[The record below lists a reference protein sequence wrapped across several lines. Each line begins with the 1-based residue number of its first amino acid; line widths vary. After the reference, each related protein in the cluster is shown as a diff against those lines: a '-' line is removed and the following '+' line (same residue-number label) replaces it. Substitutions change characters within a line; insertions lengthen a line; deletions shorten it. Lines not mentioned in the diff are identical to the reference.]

1 MDPRDVFD
9 TGPVSV
15 DTGPVSVD
23 TGLVMTAEEVVVAER
38 RLAVYKR
45 ALANKEATTDLAR
58 FIALMMPD
66 PNDPDNPDKTLYQR
80 TPQGDHLCR
89 VVKDT
94 LAGKRRRT
102 GVSVP
107 PQHGK
112 TLHLVVMGLAW
123 LIGNDPT
130 APFIMATYNETRAGE
145 VGDEVLAVMKSTA
158 YRQVFPRV
166 QLDPSSKSKT
176 FLRTT
181 LGGKIALTGLRGTI
195 TGRAA
200 KYFLI
205 DDPIKDDEEAQ
216 SDILREKNWSRFF
229 GVAYSRGGNKTAIIV
244 LHTRWHEDDLLGR
257 LCDPDH
263 PERKGRFKGIADHW
277 DYVNLPGVITDKKQA
292 DDLGLTLKAPPS
304 PLAAEQFG
312 DKPMAALWE
321 REKGLDHF
329 AQWRQGDKRSFDS
342 LVMGKPSPDEGV
354 YFLDEWLVEY
364 DPRELPMDGDLR
376 IFGASDHA
384 VSKKQGRDYTCLGC
398 VGVDKD
404 DNIWV
409 LPNLVWERM
418 ETDRTVEE
426 MLLQFKMNKPGL
438 WWMEDELIS
447 KSFGPFLK
455 QRMMEERIYTTL
467 SPARPTKDKP
477 TRARAIQGRMAM
489 KKVRFPRSA
498 PWWSRA
504 KAQLLRFPNAA
515 NDDFVDWL
523 SHIGQ
528 GLLRL
533 HGPSVRPAN
542 DSNVIPIGSIE
553 WILRSSKKRAE
564 KEKRAS
570 GSAGW

>member
-1 MDPRDVFD
+1 MDPRDVFSD
-9 TGPVSV
+9 DEAMKAGEIAV
-15 DTGPVSVD
+15 
-23 TGLVMTAEEVVVAER
+23 LER
-38 RLAVYKR
+38 KLMGAKRL
-45 ALANKEATTDLAR
+45 LAMKEARDDPAG

-66 PNDPDNPDKTLYQR
+66 SNDPDNSDKTLYQR
-80 TPQGDHLCR
+80 TPQGDCLCQIL
-89 VVKDT
+89 KDT
-94 LAGKRRRT
+94 LAGKIRRT
-102 GVSVP
+102 CVSMP

-112 TLHLVVMGLAW
+112 TMHLVVMGLAW
-123 LIGNDPT
+123 LVGNDPT

-145 VGDEVLAVMKSTA
+145 VGDELLTVMKSPA
-158 YRQVFPRV
+158 YRQVFPKV

-176 FLRTT
+176 FMRTT
-181 LGGKIALTGLRGTI
+181 VGGKIALTGLGGTI

-216 SDILREKNWSRFF
+216 NDTLREKLWVRFF

-244 LHTRWHEDDLLGR
+244 VHTRWHEDDLIGR
-257 LCDPDH
+257 MSDPDH
-263 PERKGRFKGIADHW
+263 PERKGRFKGVSDNW
-277 DYVNLPGVITDKKQA
+277 TYVNLPGVITDPAQA
-292 DDLGLTLKAPPS
+292 KGLGLTLKPPPS
-304 PLAAEQFG
+304 PLAVEQFG
-312 DKPMAALWE
+312 EKPMVALWE
-321 REKGLDHF
+321 REKNIDHF

-342 LVMGKPSPDEGV
+342 LVMGKPSPDEGS

-364 DPRELPMDGDLR
+364 DPSELPMPEDLR

-384 VSKKQGRDYTCLGC
+384 VSVKQGRDYTVLGC

-418 ETDRTVEE
+418 ETDRTVDEFLE
-426 MLLQFKMNKPGL
+426 QLKINKPQL
-438 WWMEDELIS
+438 WWIEDELIS

-455 QRMMEERIYTTL
+455 QRMMEDRIYTTL
-467 SPARPTKDKP
+467 SPVRPTKDKK
-477 TRARAIQGRMAM
+477 TRARAIQGRMSM

-504 KAQLLRFPNAA
+504 KAQILRFPDGA

-533 HGPSVRPAN
+533 HGPSQRPVTDN
-542 DSNVIPIGSIE
+542 DNVIPIGSME
-553 WILRSSKKRAE
+553 WILRSS
-564 KEKRAS
+564 EKRAKAAKRANAN
-570 GSAGW
+570 AGWGR